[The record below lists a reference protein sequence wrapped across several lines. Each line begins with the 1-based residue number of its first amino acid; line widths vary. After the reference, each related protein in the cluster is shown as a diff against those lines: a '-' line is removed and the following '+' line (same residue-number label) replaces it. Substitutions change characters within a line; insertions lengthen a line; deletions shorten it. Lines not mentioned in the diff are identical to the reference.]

1 MELASFAIGLAFAR
15 RSPCVPTPNASP
27 PHPPPPPAASAR
39 PLPIFP
45 MAAVAS
51 SSGAGRGISSYYSAK
66 VEELEVIVREKTQ
79 NLRRLE
85 AQRNEL
91 NSKVRLLREELSL
104 LQEPGSYVGEVVKV
118 MGRKKVLVKVHPEGK
133 YVVDIDKSIDITKL
147 NTNDRVALKN
157 DSYMLHLV
165 LPTKVDPL
173 VSLMKVEKV
182 PDSTYDMVGGV
193 DKQIKEIKEVIELPI
208 KHPELFESLGITQPK
223 GVLMYGPPG
232 TGKTLL
238 ARAVAHHT
246 DCTFIRVSGSELV
259 QKYIGEGSRMV
270 RELFVMA
277 REHAPSIIFM
287 DEIDSIGG
295 QRQDGGGGDSEVQRT
310 MLELLNQLDGFEATN
325 TIKVIMATNRID
337 ILDSAL
343 LRPGRID
350 RKIEFPNPNE
360 DARFDI
366 LKIHSR
372 RMNLMRGIDLRK
384 ISAGMNAA
392 SGAETK
398 AVCTEAGM
406 FALRERR
413 VHVTQEDF
421 EMAVAKVMKRDSEK
435 NMSLKKL
442 WK

>member
-1 MELASFAIGLAFAR
+1 MTIEVGFEKYFENKL
-15 RSPCVPTPNASP
+15 
-27 PHPPPPPAASAR
+27 
-39 PLPIFP
+39 
-45 MAAVAS
+45 
-51 SSGAGRGISSYYSAK
+51 
-66 VEELEVIVREKTQ
+66 EELENIVREKQ
-79 NLRRLE
+79 SNVRRLE

-91 NSKVRLLREELSL
+91 NSRVRLLREELQL
-104 LQEPGSYVGEVVKV
+104 LLEPGAYVGEVIKP
-118 MGRKKVLVKVHPEGK
+118 MGKAKVLVKVSSEGK
-133 YVVDIDKSIDITKL
+133 YIVDIDKSIDIKQCVA
-147 NTNDRVALKN
+147 NCRVALQS
-157 DSYMLHLV
+157 DSYTLFKI

-182 PDSTYDMVGGV
+182 PDSTYEMVGGLE
-193 DKQIKEIKEVIELPI
+193 KQVKEVKEVIELPI
-208 KHPELFESLGITQPK
+208 KHPEIFEALGISQPK
-223 GVLMYGPPG
+223 GVLLYGPPG

-287 DEIDSIGG
+287 DEIDSIGSSRVEG
-295 QRQDGGGGDSEVQRT
+295 ESGGDSEVQRT
-310 MLELLNQLDGFEATN
+310 MLELLNQLDGFEATT
-325 TIKVIMATNRID
+325 TIKIIMATNRID
-337 ILDSAL
+337 ILDPAL

-360 DARFDI
+360 EARAEI

-372 RMNLMRGIDLRK
+372 KMNLVRGIDLLQIASK
-384 ISAGMNAA
+384 MNGA
-392 SGAETK
+392 SGAESK

-413 VHVTQEDF
+413 QHVTQEDF
-421 EMAVAKVMKRDSEK
+421 EMAVAKVMKKDSDK
-435 NMSLKKL
+435 NVSLKQL

>member
-1 MELASFAIGLAFAR
+1 MADDGGVDTVSDRGVSTYYRSKLDGLMLTV
-15 RSPCVPTPNASP
+15 RS
-27 PHPPPPPAASAR
+27 
-39 PLPIFP
+39 
-45 MAAVAS
+45 
-51 SSGAGRGISSYYSAK
+51 K
-66 VEELEVIVREKTQ
+66 QK

-91 NSKVRLLREELSL
+91 NGKVRMLRQELSL
-104 LQEPGSYVGEVVKV
+104 LQQPGSYVGEVVKQ
-118 MGRKKVLVKVHPEGK
+118 MGKDKVLVKIGPDGK
-133 YVVDIDKSIDITKL
+133 HVVDVGKDIDITKCTP
-147 NTNDRVALKN
+147 NTRVALQN
-157 DSYMLHLV
+157 DSYTLHKI

-173 VSLMKVEKV
+173 VALMRVEKV
-182 PDSTYDMVGGV
+182 PDSTYDVVGGL
-193 DKQIKEIKEVIELPI
+193 DKQIQEIKEVIELPI
-208 KHPELFESLGITQPK
+208 KHPELFEALGVAQPK
-223 GVLMYGPPG
+223 GVLLYGPPG

-277 REHAPSIIFM
+277 REKAPSIIFM

-295 QRQDGGGGDSEVQRT
+295 ARGGGRRGDSEVQRT
-310 MLELLNQLDGFEATN
+310 MLELLNQLDGFEPAQN
-325 TIKVIMATNRID
+325 IKVIMCTNRID
-337 ILDSAL
+337 ILDPAL

-350 RKIEFPNPNE
+350 RKIEFPNPSE
-360 DARFDI
+360 AAREHI

-372 RMNLMRGIDLRK
+372 RMNLMRGINLRSVASK
-384 ISAGMNAA
+384 MSKC
-392 SGAETK
+392 SGAECK

-413 VHVTQEDF
+413 IHVTQEDF
-421 EMAVAKVMKRDSEK
+421 EMAVAKVMKKDAEK
-435 NMSLKKL
+435 DMSTLKL